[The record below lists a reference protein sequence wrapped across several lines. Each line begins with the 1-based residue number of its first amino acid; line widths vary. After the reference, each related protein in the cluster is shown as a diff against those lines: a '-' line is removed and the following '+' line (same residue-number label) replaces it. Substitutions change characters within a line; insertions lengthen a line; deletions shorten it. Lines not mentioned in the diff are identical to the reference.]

1 MAKRHR
7 LLWQLYPSYLIII
20 IASMAAMTWYA
31 ARVLTEHSR
40 VKALSELKA
49 QAYLVEKIVGPRLTD
64 SYSPPLDELLKNLA
78 PKTSS
83 RITLLSPTGTV
94 IADSHEDP
102 VRMVNH
108 ALRPEIKEAG
118 HGRVG
123 SSTRYSYTLNAEL
136 TYLALPIMREGRI
149 VGIVRIAEPVSKLTA
164 SLMPIYREFLAAG
177 FVIVLLAAAFSL
189 YLAHRINKPIA
200 EMQRGAARFA
210 AGDLSYRLELS
221 PSEEFRALA
230 RAMNS
235 MASQLHSR
243 IHTVTQQRNELEAVL
258 TGMIEA
264 VIVVDTAERILRT
277 NRAAEALFQIRHN
290 NVKNRSVQEAIRN
303 TDVNRFVA
311 DALASENPIERD
323 IVVVGD
329 SDIFLQAHGARLR
342 DAQGNSIGALV
353 VLNDVTRLKAL
364 QKIRRDF
371 VANVSH
377 ELKTPI
383 TSIKGFLETLE
394 EGAIDDPVNA
404 RHFLTII
411 MRHTDRLISI
421 IEDLLSLSRIEQ
433 DTEKGGIVL
442 EEVPIRDVFDS
453 VDKEVRSRAKHHGI
467 TLDYEVDDSIV
478 ARINPLLL
486 EQAIVNLVD
495 NALKYSEPDSTVQ
508 IVSQRN
514 GSEILISV
522 KDRGSG
528 IPKEHLARIFERF
541 YRVDKARSR
550 KVGGTGLGLA
560 IVKHIANA
568 HGGRVEVE
576 SSPGKGSTFSI
587 HLPAA

>member
-1 MAKRHR
+1 MAKRR
-7 LLWQLYPSYLIII
+7 KLLWQLYPSYLIII
-20 IASMAAMTWYA
+20 IVSMAAMTWYA
-31 ARVLTEHSR
+31 ARVLTEHTR
-40 VKALSELKA
+40 VKALSELRA
-49 QAYLVEKIVGPRLTD
+49 QAYLVEKIVGNRLTD
-64 SYSPPLDELLKNLA
+64 THSPPLDALLKDLA

-83 RITLLSPTGTV
+83 RITLLAPTGTV

-102 VRMVNH
+102 ARMVNH
-108 ALRPEIKEAG
+108 ALRPEVKEAG
-118 HGRVG
+118 NGKVG
-123 SSTRYSYTLNAEL
+123 TSTRYSYTLNTEL
-136 TYLALPIMREGRI
+136 AYLALPVLRDGRI
-149 VGIVRIAEPVSKLTA
+149 VGIVRIAEPISKLTA
-164 SLMPIYREFLAAG
+164 SLMPIYREFLAAS
-177 FVIVLLAAAFSL
+177 FIIVLLAAAFSL

-200 EMQRGAARFA
+200 ELQRGAVRFA
-210 AGDLSYRLELS
+210 AGDLSYRLELP

-243 IHTVTQQRNELEAVL
+243 IHTITQQRNELEAVL
-258 TGMIEA
+258 TGMVEA
-264 VIVVDTAERILRT
+264 VIVVDTSERILRT
-277 NRAAEALFQIRHN
+277 NRAAEALFHISHE

-311 DALASENPIERD
+311 DALASESHIERD
-323 IVVVGD
+323 IVIVGD
-329 SDIFLQAHGARLR
+329 SDRFLQAHGARLK

-353 VLNDVTRLKAL
+353 VLNDVTRLRAL

-394 EGAIDDPVNA
+394 EGAIDDAVNA

-442 EEVPIRDVFDS
+442 EEVPIRDVMDS
-453 VDKEVRSRAKHHGI
+453 VDKEVGRRAGYRSIK
-467 TLDYEVDDSIV
+467 LDYEVDGSLV
-478 ARINPLLL
+478 ARINPMLL

-495 NALKYSEPDSTVQ
+495 NALKYSEPDSTVR
-508 IVSQRN
+508 IVSEKN
-514 GSEILISV
+514 GSEVVISV
-522 KDRGSG
+522 KDQGCG
-528 IPKEHLARIFERF
+528 IPKEHLTRIFERF

-568 HGGRVEVE
+568 HGGRVDVE

-587 HLPAA
+587 HLPAV